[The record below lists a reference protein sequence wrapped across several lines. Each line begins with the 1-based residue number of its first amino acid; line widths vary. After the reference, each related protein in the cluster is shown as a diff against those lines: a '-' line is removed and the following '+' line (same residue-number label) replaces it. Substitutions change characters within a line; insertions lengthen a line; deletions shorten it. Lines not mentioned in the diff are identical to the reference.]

1 MAVSIR
7 ELQREPGA
15 IVLRVV
21 ESGKPEVI
29 TYDGVMLAFIAP
41 CPPRELQ
48 EEWATQS
55 GGAP

>member
-1 MAVSIR
+1 MSVSIR

-21 ESGKPEVI
+21 ETGKAEVI
-29 TYDGVMLAFIAP
+29 TYDGVMMAYIAP

-48 EEWATQS
+48 EQWVTH
-55 GGAP
+55 GGSAS